1 MLVTLA
7 RPHEWPPRLSPSCA
21 FIPRLSVSD
30 IHGMSLMNI
39 IQAIDIFKRIIAGLE
54 WRQKN
59 KYPILYTLNMV
70 QEQTSIRH
78 SVCGAGGEN

>member
-1 MLVTLA
+1 
-7 RPHEWPPRLSPSCA
+7 
-21 FIPRLSVSD
+21 
-30 IHGMSLMNI
+30 MNI

-70 QEQTSIRH
+70 QKQTSIRH